1 MYNNAEKE
9 LVEFTFST
17 KIGHQV
23 EGWCCN
29 PIIISGHSELFLS
42 EGTAGT
48 KMEKSLR
55 ERRSSDR
62 PKLGSSSR
70 EGSKA

>member
-1 MYNNAEKE
+1 MKCPT
-9 LVEFTFST
+9 VERGNLESLPPVERQDIKWRDGVVIPQS
-17 KIGHQV
+17 KILAQ
-23 EGWCCN
+23 
-29 PIIISGHSELFLS
+29 SKR
-42 EGTAGT
+42 TAGT

-70 EGSKA
+70 EGSKD